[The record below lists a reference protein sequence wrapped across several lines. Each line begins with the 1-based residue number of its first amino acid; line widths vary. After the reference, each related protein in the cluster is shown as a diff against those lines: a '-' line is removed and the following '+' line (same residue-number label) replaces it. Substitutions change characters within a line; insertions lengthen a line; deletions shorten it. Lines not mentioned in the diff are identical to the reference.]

1 MPAGDEHGD
10 ALDPGAEC
18 LREAEASERRL
29 RGERGMPATRAG
41 AARLE
46 KRRQEEAAVRGRSRQ
61 ICWRGPLGDVGVRGR
76 QPLGTKRGSGG
87 GSPWNRVCLFHLL
100 LGQHVYDFKSVS
112 LSLLDSLTHS
122 FTHSL
127 IHSLTH
133 SLTPTHSPPTA
144 AGFFAER
151 IHSSGRPEA

>member
-1 MPAGDEHGD
+1 MCTRRAAHNDFAAEDEPVESRGTATRSGNRSDASSVSAGDEHGD

-61 ICWRGPLGDVGVRGR
+61 ICWR
-76 QPLGTKRGSGG
+76 
-87 GSPWNRVCLFHLL
+87 
-100 LGQHVYDFKSVS
+100 
-112 LSLLDSLTHS
+112 
-122 FTHSL
+122 
-127 IHSLTH
+127 
-133 SLTPTHSPPTA
+133 
-144 AGFFAER
+144 
-151 IHSSGRPEA
+151 